1 MWVDISGDIINICV
15 FNNWLRG
22 GMDFED
28 PKIRIDVDNNLGFP
42 VRSKFNKIRF
52 NTFSGS
58 EFDLERDFFGKKGRF

>member
-1 MWVDISGDIINICV
+1 
-15 FNNWLRG
+15 
-22 GMDFED
+22 MDFED

-58 EFDLERDFFGKKGRF
+58 EFDLERDFFGKKGKF